1 MYKRI
6 SYCTMHIL
14 VVFGLLSGFALTSSA
29 GDNFAL
35 DPVHTS
41 VSFRIK
47 HLGITNVHGRFNDV
61 SGMLRFDEAS
71 PENFSIVVQ
80 VKTASVYTANTTRDN
95 DLRSANFF
103 DAKKHPLIEFKSTS
117 VEKTD
122 AETYEI
128 RGNMN
133 LHGVSR
139 PMKVAAIITGAGQDP
154 WGNYRIGFE
163 TAFKIKR
170 SDFGMTNALNI
181 AGDEVRLIVNIEGI
195 RK

>member
-1 MYKRI
+1 MNKRY
-6 SYCTMHIL
+6 SYYTMHIF
-14 VVFGLLSGFALTSSA
+14 VVFVLLSGFALTTSA
-29 GDNFAL
+29 ADNYAL

-47 HLGITNVHGRFNDV
+47 HLGVTNVHGRFNDV

-80 VKTASVYTANTTRDN
+80 VKTASVYTANSTRDN
-95 DLRSANFF
+95 DLRSPNFF
-103 DAKKHPLIEFKSTS
+103 DAKKYPLIEFKSTS
-117 VEKTD
+117 VKKID
-122 AETYEI
+122 AETYEV
-128 RGNMN
+128 RGDLN

-139 PMKVAAIITGAGQDP
+139 PLKVAALMTGAGQDP

-170 SDFGMTNALNI
+170 SDFGMADALNI
-181 AGDEVRLIVNIEGI
+181 AGDEVRLTINVEGI

>member
-1 MYKRI
+1 
-6 SYCTMHIL
+6 MHIFL
-14 VVFGLLSGFALTSSA
+14 VFILLSGFALTTSA
-29 GDNFAL
+29 GDKYAL

-47 HLGITNVHGRFNDV
+47 HLGVTNVHGRFNDV
-61 SGMLRFDEAS
+61 SGMLSFDEAS

-95 DLRSANFF
+95 DLRSPNFF
-103 DAKKHPLIEFKSTS
+103 DAKKYPLIEFKSTS
-117 VEKTD
+117 VAKVD
-122 AETYEI
+122 AETYDV
-128 RGNMN
+128 RGDLN

-139 PMKVAAIITGAGQDP
+139 PLKVAAMMTGAGQDP

-170 SDFGMTNALNI
+170 SDFGMANALNI
-181 AGDEVRLIVNIEGI
+181 AGDDVRLIVNVEGI

>member
-1 MYKRI
+1 MNKRI
-6 SYCTMHIL
+6 SYYAIHIF
-14 VVFGLLSGFALTSSA
+14 VVFVFLSGFALPTSA
-29 GDNFAL
+29 GDNYSL

-47 HLGITNVHGRFNDV
+47 HLGVTNVHGRFNDV

-80 VKTASVYTANTTRDN
+80 VETASVYTANTTRDN
-95 DLRSANFF
+95 DLRSSNFF
-103 DAKKHPLIEFKSTS
+103 DAKKYPLIEFKSTS
-117 VEKTD
+117 VEKVD
-122 AETYEI
+122 AETYEV
-128 RGNMN
+128 RGDLN

-139 PMKVAAIITGAGQDP
+139 PLKVAAMMTGAGQDP

-170 SDFGMTNALNI
+170 SDFGMANALDI
-181 AGDEVRLIVNIEGI
+181 AGDEVRLIVNVEGI